1 MMMRAPMIAMLIFS
15 VVSSNQSAR
24 AKRFDPRYPVCLQI
38 YGPDSG
44 VRCNYA
50 SMSECR
56 LAAAA
61 RPAQCVLNPYRRV
74 RPTHG
79 R

>member
-44 VRCNYA
+44 VRCNYT

-56 LAAAA
+56 LAARA
-61 RPAQCVLNPYRRV
+61 RPAQCVINPYRRV
-74 RPTHG
+74 RPMH
-79 R
+79 RR